1 MLMLSCEGDWSSPFR
16 FTYRSSSHSLTS
28 HRRMCVFL
36 PSNGLQPCAL
46 GALGAPM
53 EPANGACLF
62 DHISE
67 RASPVLSGIGISI
80 QYWLPVQACHKF
92 TIPVVCCEE
101 RGARGERPTHYYF
114 GCLCISKSEADEI
127 GLPRLA
133 SIHPPLPPRP
143 ATHLSRGISVFVSVQ
158 EYCTYLEGQSRYG
171 IYLPSTVAHWRQAIA
186 IPEAWILTF
195 P

>member
-1 MLMLSCEGDWSSPFR
+1 MLGNPEFQMLMLTCEGDWSSPFR

-28 HRRMCVFL
+28 HRRMCVL
-36 PSNGLQPCAL
+36 LLSNGLQPCPL

-67 RASPVLSGIGISI
+67 RTSPVLSGIGISI
-80 QYWLPVQACHKF
+80 QYWLPVQACHKS

-101 RGARGERPTHYYF
+101 RGARDRP
-114 GCLCISKSEADEI
+114 II
-127 GLPRLA
+127 ILA
-133 SIHPPLPPRP
+133 VCVSRKVRRTKLGFPDWHPYIPPP

-158 EYCTYLEGQSRYG
+158 EYCT
-171 IYLPSTVAHWRQAIA
+171 LPGGPKQVWHTYINTHQV
-186 IPEAWILTF
+186 L
-195 P
+195 